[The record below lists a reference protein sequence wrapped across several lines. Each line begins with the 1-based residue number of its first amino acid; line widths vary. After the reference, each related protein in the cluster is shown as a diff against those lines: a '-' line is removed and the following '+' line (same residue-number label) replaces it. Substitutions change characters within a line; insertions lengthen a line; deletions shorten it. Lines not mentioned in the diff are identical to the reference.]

1 MNNKNT
7 LPFIE
12 SPLDATKTTRLF
24 SKDLT
29 QEDLKWHFDD
39 EDRIISSKNPTDWLF
54 QFDNKLPQKIDNEI
68 YIKKGEW
75 HRLIKGSSDII
86 LIIERIL

>member
-1 MNNKNT
+1 MNNKNI

-12 SPLDATKTTRLF
+12 SLLDTTKTTRLF

-39 EDRIISSKNPTDWLF
+39 EDRIISSKDPTDWLF
-54 QFDNKLPQKIDNEI
+54 QFDNKLPQKINGTI
-68 YIKKGEW
+68 HIKKGKW
-75 HRLIKGSSDII
+75 HRLIKGSGDIT
-86 LIIERIL
+86 LVIERIT

>member
-12 SPLDATKTTRLF
+12 SPLDATKTIRLF

-39 EDRIISSKNPTDWLF
+39 EDRIVISEGPTDWLF
-54 QFDNKLPQKIDNEI
+54 QFDNMLPQKIDNKI
-68 YIKKGEW
+68 YIMKGEW
-75 HRLIKGSSDII
+75 HRLIKGSSDLT